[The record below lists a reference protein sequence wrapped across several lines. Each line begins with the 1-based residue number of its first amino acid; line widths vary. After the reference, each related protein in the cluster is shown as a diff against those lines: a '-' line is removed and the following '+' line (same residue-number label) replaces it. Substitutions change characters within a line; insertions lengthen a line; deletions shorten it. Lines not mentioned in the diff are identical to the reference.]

1 MEEDDEDGGS
11 AISSWRLLKSGSGQ
25 FINRIV
31 RVIDF
36 QDLFICCVKK
46 KITTLVVPT
55 EHLLFHSELHAPT
68 KYVVIRS
75 SPTPLTH
82 ICCAPINHCHAVC
95 KLWPTNQDMVIV
107 ASLWAH
113 GTNHLKATPT
123 QPYMVVKRRVSVFMY
138 PPPRVPSPPT
148 LLLFTRPSRVGIQF

>member
-1 MEEDDEDGGS
+1 MKAAQVRVRTVHQPNCESHRFQGFIYLWCKEEDDHVGCP
-11 AISSWRLLKSGSGQ
+11 Q
-25 FINRIV
+25 
-31 RVIDF
+31 
-36 QDLFICCVKK
+36 
-46 KITTLVVPT
+46 T
-55 EHLLFHSELHAPT
+55 EHLLFHSELHALT

-148 LLLFTRPSRVGIQF
+148 LLLFTRPNREGIQF